1 MTRKSNSE
9 LQEVE
14 IFCPKNRM
22 EWRQWLE
29 KNHIIKQSVW
39 LVYFK
44 KNSGNFTLS
53 WSEAVDEA
61 LCFGWIDS
69 TAKSIDDKQ
78 YKQFFTKR
86 KPKSVWSKINKDKIE
101 RLCKEGLISK
111 AGFDAIEIAKE
122 NGSWTILDD
131 VESLNIP
138 LELQNE
144 FECNPNAKKYF
155 QSLSNSV
162 KKQFLYWIVSAKRDE
177 TKQKRIDEII
187 HLANQNQKPKHIG

>member
-1 MTRKSNSE
+1 MPAKIGEDIE
-9 LQEVE
+9 L
-14 IFCPKNRM
+14 FCPKNRT

-29 KNHIIKQSVW
+29 LNHLSKQSVW

-86 KPKSVWSKINKDKIE
+86 KPKSVWSKINKDKIDQ
-101 RLCKEGLISK
+101 LDKQGLIAN
-111 AGFDAIEIAKE
+111 AGYEIIEIAKQ
-122 NGSWTILDD
+122 NGSWNFLDNVD
-131 VESLNIP
+131 ALIIPEDLEVEFKN
-138 LELQNE
+138 
-144 FECNPNAKKYF
+144 NPIANDYF
-155 QSLSNSV
+155 ISLSNSI
-162 KKQFLYWIVSAKRDE
+162 KKQILYWILSAKTPE
-177 TKQKRIDEII
+177 TRQKRIDEVIS
-187 HLANQNQKPKHIG
+187 HANQNKKPKHIL